1 MFNLHLLS
9 WWHRDGGT
17 HKITAPLLTDL
28 EAGKLAP
35 VVAEVSLF
43 SRAGDANRFLAERR
57 NIGEAVLTPGRRRPV
72 P

>member
-1 MFNLHLLS
+1 VFNLHLLS
-9 WWHRDGGT
+9 WRHRDGDT

-35 VVAEVSLF
+35 VVAEISLF
-43 SRAGDANRFLAERR
+43 SRAGEANRFLAERR
-57 NIGEAVLTPGRRRPV
+57 NIGEVVLTPGCLRPV